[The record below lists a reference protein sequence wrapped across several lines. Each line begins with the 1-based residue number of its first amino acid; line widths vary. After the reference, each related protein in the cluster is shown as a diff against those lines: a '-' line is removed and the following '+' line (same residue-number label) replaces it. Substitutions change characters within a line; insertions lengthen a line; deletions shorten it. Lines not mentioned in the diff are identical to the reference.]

1 MENMKISR
9 GGVQSDNVSPSEN
22 KHTKEDLKIMQA
34 WNLETKIQVSQTR
47 ILEWYQK
54 FDDQCYVSFSGGK
67 DSTVLADLTA
77 RVCKLRN
84 CKLVLWFSDTGLEY
98 PEIREHVRTF
108 PKYLEEKYGIEVE
121 LIMDYPKDRK
131 GNRITFK
138 QVIETYG
145 YPIVSKEVSR
155 VIYDSR
161 NALKKGN
168 TNSYALK
175 QLNGKY
181 MNPYTGEKSVQ
192 YNKEKWKFLLDAP
205 FKISD
210 KCCAA
215 MKKRP
220 AHKFEKESGLK
231 SITGTMASESSQ
243 RKSQWLKHGCNA
255 FDMNNPQSKPLSFWR
270 EQDVL
275 EYIVKYDVPYA
286 SVYGEILQDDNG
298 KYYTTLCERTGCVF
312 CGFGCHLEKEPNR
325 FQRLKVTHPKLWKY
339 CMKHKE
345 EGGLGMREVL
355 EFIGV
360 KVE

>member
-1 MENMKISR
+1 
-9 GGVQSDNVSPSEN
+9 
-22 KHTKEDLKIMQA
+22 MQA

-67 DSTVLADLTA
+67 DSTVLADLAA

-98 PEIREHVRTF
+98 PEIREHVKTF
-108 PKYLEEKYGIEVE
+108 PKYLEEKYRIEVE

-145 YPIVSKEVSR
+145 YPIVSKEVSQCA
-155 VIYDSR
+155 YEAR
-161 NALKKGN
+161 NAIKNGRDAR
-168 TNSYALK
+168 ALK
-175 QLNGKY
+175 RFNGQLI
-181 MNPYTGEKSVQ
+181 NPKTGLVDETYFSLK
-192 YNKEKWKFLLDAP
+192 KWKFLLDAP
-205 FKISD
+205 FKISHQ
-210 KCCAA
+210 CCNA

-220 AHKFEKESGLK
+220 SHKFEKASGLHC
-231 SITGTMASESSQ
+231 IVGTMASESQ
-243 RKSQWLKHGCNA
+243 LRKSEWLKHGCNA
-255 FDMNNPQSKPLSFWR
+255 FDANNPKSRPLSFWM

-275 EYIVKYDVPYA
+275 EYVVKYDIPYA
-286 SVYGEILQDDNG
+286 SAYGEILQEDNG

-325 FQRLKVTHPKLWKY
+325 FQRLKETHPKLWKY
-339 CMKHKE
+339 CMKPNE
-345 EGGLGMREVL
+345 EGGLGMRKVL